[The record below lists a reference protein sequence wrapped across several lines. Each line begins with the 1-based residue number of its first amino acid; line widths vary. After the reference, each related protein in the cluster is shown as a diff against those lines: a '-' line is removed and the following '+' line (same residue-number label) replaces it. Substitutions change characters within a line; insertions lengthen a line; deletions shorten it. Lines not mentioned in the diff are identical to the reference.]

1 MKGKFYQGRRR
12 ENDIFV
18 HVKKENDP
26 WFKPLPHIE
35 FHSPD
40 GFEWGYPGS
49 GPADLALAILA
60 DFFDEDPEEVRTY
73 AFTGKGELSQA
84 FHAHQEFKQEFIED
98 LPRNDNSWRIYE
110 SQIKEWFYSKIGAIC
125 KDCKRGMYESDGCMF
140 FPILLKDGSTEDPL
154 TYGQE
159 TRADFAEHSERCH
172 DCGAKKGKYH
182 HPGCDV
188 EECPS
193 CGRQL
198 IGCDCQLVED
208 SDGLEGVP
216 LSEDEA

>member
-12 ENDIFV
+12 EDELFV
-18 HVKKENDP
+18 HVKKENDA
-26 WFKPLPHIE
+26 WFRPLPHIE

-60 DFFDEDPEEVRTY
+60 DFFEEDPEAVRTY

-84 FHAHQEFKQEFIED
+84 FYAHQQFKQEFIED
-98 LPRNDNSWRIYE
+98 LPRNDNSWRIYAE
-110 SQIKEWFYSKIGAIC
+110 QIREWFYSKIGAIC
-125 KDCKRGMYESDGCMF
+125 KDCKQGMYEADGCRMF
-140 FPILLKDGSTEDPL
+140 IIPMKDGTDVEPL
-154 TYGQE
+154 KYGE
-159 TRADFAEHSERCH
+159 EVARAAFAEGNPRCH
-172 DCGAKKGKYH
+172 DCGAKKGHYH

-188 EECPS
+188 EECPR

-198 IGCDCQLVED
+198 ISCYCQLVD
-208 SDGLEGVP
+208 K
-216 LSEDEA
+216 DEEVE